1 MRGRSVLPM
10 RLAASADAAVRVF
23 KAVLEMSRVI
33 SKRRGSKPRGDLEHQ
48 GAGPP
53 CQSASMATEQQT

>member
-1 MRGRSVLPM
+1 M